1 VKAEIKKGK
10 INRKTQKAAPQV
22 PAYLKKKI
30 GYIYFKI
37 VLVIL
42 KVKDEFN
49 L

>member
-1 VKAEIKKGK
+1 MKAEIEKEK
-10 INRKTQKAAPQV
+10 INRKTQKAAPLV

-30 GYIYFKI
+30 GFIYFK
-37 VLVIL
+37 VVSVIL